1 MTVSRLEDLL
11 LELGRRT
18 GEAAP
23 AGLGERIKHHIP
35 VRHGSSGWGK
45 DTINIMVHL
54 KISRMAAVAAIILSL
69 IVFGSL
75 FSSKSWLETEWVQD
89 VRSTIRDALGTGGAK
104 VDLARMYQDL
114 ANSGVE
120 VVYFERNANSVDPTL
135 VLMYWR
141 LPEGDYRVVFSNG
154 RVIRAGPEMLIGLQ
168 AQMIRDSH

>member
-1 MTVSRLEDLL
+1 MMGSRLENLL
-11 LELGRRT
+11 LELARRT

-35 VRHGSSGWGK
+35 IKHISGGWGNG
-45 DTINIMVHL
+45 INIMVHL

-75 FSSKSWLETEWVQD
+75 FSSKSWSEAEWVQD

-104 VDLARMYQDL
+104 VDLAKMYQDL

-120 VVYFERNANSVDPTL
+120 VVYFERNANSLDPTL
-135 VLMYWR
+135 VLMYWK

>member
-1 MTVSRLEDLL
+1 MTGSRLEDLL

-23 AGLGERIKHHIP
+23 AGLGERIRHHIP
-35 VRHGSSGWGK
+35 VRHTSGWGNG
-45 DTINIMVHL
+45 INIIVHL
-54 KISRMAAVAAIILSL
+54 KISRMAAVAAIVLSL

-89 VRSTIRDALGTGGAK
+89 IRSTLRDTLGTGGAK
-104 VDLARMYQDL
+104 VDLAKMYQDL
-114 ANSGVE
+114 SNSGVE
-120 VVYFERNANSVDPTL
+120 VVYFERNANSLDPTL

-154 RVIRAGPEMLIGLQ
+154 RVTRATPEMLIGLQ